1 MWEDRQNGRRERAL
15 SKRTRY
21 KTMQASNAAALA
33 PMENPETKE
42 DGEEKK
48 EQEEKTDS
56 TTEENT
62 TSPDGL
68 GGLDEEEVRVAME
81 RRAKMKGL
89 PPITLRGHVVVG
101 GKKGKNGKKQNT
113 HYVAKPN
120 QYLDG
125 VVSTSNDE
133 GALGR
138 RTRHGIL
145 SNMLIEQG
153 RRRVIGES
161 QLRGLQENRRLK
173 VERLKE
179 RNAARD
185 ALLYPKEEVVVVEE

>member
-21 KTMQASNAAALA
+21 KSMQASNAVALT

-42 DGEEKK
+42 DGETKK
-48 EQEEKTDS
+48 EQEEKTDA

-101 GKKGKNGKKQNT
+101 GKSGKKQKT

-125 VVSTSNDE
+125 VVSMSSDE

-138 RTRHGIL
+138 RTRNSIL

-153 RRRVIGES
+153 RRRVIAES

-173 VERLKE
+173 MERLKE
-179 RNAARD
+179 RNAARN
-185 ALLYPKEEVVVVEE
+185 ALLYPKKEVEVVEE

>member
-21 KTMQASNAAALA
+21 KSMQASNAVALT

-42 DGEEKK
+42 DGETKK
-48 EQEEKTDS
+48 EQEEKTDA

-101 GKKGKNGKKQNT
+101 GKSGKKQKT

-125 VVSTSNDE
+125 VVSMSSDE

-138 RTRHGIL
+138 RTRNGML
-145 SNMLIEQG
+145 SNMLIVMSNKS
-153 RRRVIGES
+153 R
-161 QLRGLQENRRLK
+161 
-173 VERLKE
+173 
-179 RNAARD
+179 
-185 ALLYPKEEVVVVEE
+185 

>member
-21 KTMQASNAAALA
+21 KTMQASNAAALT

-62 TSPDGL
+62 TSSDGL

-101 GKKGKNGKKQNT
+101 GKSGKKQKT

-125 VVSTSNDE
+125 VVSMSSDE

-138 RTRHGIL
+138 RTRNGML

-185 ALLYPKEEVVVVEE
+185 ALLYPKKEEEVVEE